1 MLCLPV
7 ANKKERGN
15 RMDYRTEIINLI
27 NKVDNPKLLRFIYYM
42 LDDAV
47 NRLFGESA
55 GERH

>member
-15 RMDYRTEIINLI
+15 SMDYRTEIINLI

-55 GERH
+55 GE